1 MSKVIESNEKKIV
14 LESVVHCPKCG
25 FESAE
30 IMPTDFCLLRC
41 QCKNCGFVMTP
52 TEGKCCIFCSYGSV
66 PCPPMQ
72 GMKVPGLE
80 E

>member
-1 MSKVIESNEKKIV
+1 MSKIIDSTGKMIV

-25 FESAE
+25 FESPE
-30 IMPTDFCLLRC
+30 IMPTDFCLLRY

-66 PCPPMQ
+66 PCPPIQ
-72 GMKVPGLE
+72 GMQVPGLE